1 MRFIWRV
8 PFKVAT
14 HVCRLKPLDWR
25 QLSVTPSVGEV
36 FIVPLLVASDAVLR
50 STPGVLHYSVC
61 LLVQYLFAQI

>member
-1 MRFIWRV
+1 M
-8 PFKVAT
+8 
-14 HVCRLKPLDWR
+14 CRLKPLDWR